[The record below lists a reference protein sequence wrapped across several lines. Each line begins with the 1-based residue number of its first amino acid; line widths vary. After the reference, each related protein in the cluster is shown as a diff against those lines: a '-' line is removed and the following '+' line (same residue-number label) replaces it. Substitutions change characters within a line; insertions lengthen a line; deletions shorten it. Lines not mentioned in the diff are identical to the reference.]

1 MSHHKSISLISLF
14 CIIFL
19 INLAAIRDTECA
31 SSSLFKPIPD
41 VKLAKRL
48 PQAIIIGAKKCGTRA
63 LIKFIG
69 AHQNVSAANA
79 ETHFFDRF
87 YHMGYDWYKQQMPDS
102 FEHQITIE
110 KTPKYLV
117 DKQVAKRVFKMNP
130 NIKLIVVLRNPVTRA
145 VSEYVQSQA
154 NKLNLNSI
162 NNNNNNINRRR
173 QINPIK
179 NHSNHFQEMLY
190 TVNRTIRDEWPIIRN
205 GLYYEHIKQWL
216 NYFRL
221 DQFLFVNGEQLIKE
235 PSVELDKVQEFLSLS
250 KSIKRSH
257 FVHNKRKG
265 FACIYKPLD
274 SDQIKCLSDQK
285 GRKHPQIDSRVL
297 DDLYSFYR
305 PYNQMLFKLI
315 QQTPWWPI

>member
-1 MSHHKSISLISLF
+1 MRHKCSIRLISLF
-14 CIIFL
+14 CTIFL
-19 INLAAIRDTECA
+19 IDFSAVCESETFKLN
-31 SSSLFKPIPD
+31 SSS
-41 VKLAKRL
+41 KLAKRL
-48 PQAIIIGAKKCGTRA
+48 PHAIIIGAKKCGTRA

-87 YHMGYDWYKQQMPDS
+87 YHMGYDWYRQQMPDS

-117 DKQVAKRVFKMNP
+117 DKQVPKRVFKMNP

-154 NKLNLNSI
+154 NKY
-162 NNNNNNINRRR
+162 NIQRRASN
-173 QINPIK
+173 QKI
-179 NHSNHFQEMLY
+179 NHSNHFQQMLY
-190 TVNRTIRDEWPIIRN
+190 KANKTIRNEWPIIKN

-216 NYFRL
+216 NYFRI

-235 PSVELDKVQEFLSLS
+235 PSLEIDKVQEFLHLS
-250 KSIKRSH
+250 KSIKRNH
-257 FVHNKRKG
+257 FVHDKRKG
-265 FACIYKPLD
+265 FACILKPLN

-285 GRKHPQIDSRVL
+285 GRKHPQIDPHVL
-297 DDLYSFYR
+297 NDLYSFYR
-305 PYNQMLFKLI
+305 PYNKMLFKLI
-315 QQTPWWPI
+315 KQRPWWPI